1 MSCKDC
7 KFVKKVVNGFD
18 KKESF
23 ICNRYPPIPQV
34 INTPHGPSVMCVD
47 PPVQPG
53 GWCGEF
59 IDKELDDLHTA
70 SILDSIALS

>member
-7 KFVKKVVNGFD
+7 KYVKKLLNGFD

-23 ICNRYPPIPQV
+23 ICNRFPPVPQV

-59 IDKELDDLHTA
+59 VDDT
-70 SILDSIALS
+70 DSLSSGTFSKFEIPN